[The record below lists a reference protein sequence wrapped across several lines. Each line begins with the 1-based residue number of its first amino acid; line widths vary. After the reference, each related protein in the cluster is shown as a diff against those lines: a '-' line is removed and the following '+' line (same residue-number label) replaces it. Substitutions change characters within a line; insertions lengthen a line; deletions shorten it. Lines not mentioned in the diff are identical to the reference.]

1 MKNIIQILIINDH
14 YKLYPT
20 WIQIVNNGT
29 IRDVDP
35 WVGNYK
41 WVSKII
47 SAFNTRSIYSLNYK

>member
-1 MKNIIQILIINDH
+1 MTIN
-14 YKLYPT
+14 KLYPT

-41 WVSKII
+41 WAFIII
-47 SAFNTRSIYSLNYK
+47 STFNTRSIY